1 MCDDVSSLC
10 SEVLRSA
17 MAQKAVGMGL
27 EPSVVEKSILE
38 KISKTGSDYSTL
50 EELVEDSLNNSQ
62 EQGTVSATC
71 HTSLMV
77 LLTTTTSPK
86 QH

>member
-50 EELVEDSLNNSQ
+50 E
-62 EQGTVSATC
+62 QGTVSATC